1 MGYFVH
7 AGVDRVGVGL
17 QDCFPNAT
25 SLCSVEWS
33 VNEAI
38 RLLKARQRPAAERA
52 IRNVIDAGSLDEA
65 HTRMS
70 KVQLSPL
77 GERYPSVVQLW
88 GEALAR
94 FEPLFALP
102 EPVRQLV
109 RSADRTAMEVHE
121 RLTRAIHRHGPF
133 SDSAA
138 ALDFVED
145 ALLRA
150 ERRLD
155 RQWAA
160 AMAGEA
166 WGPMLPHRV
175 LPARAAVSAPMLS

>member
-1 MGYFVH
+1 MAVCL
-7 AGVDRVGVGL
+7 ALR
-17 QDCFPNAT
+17 QQA
-25 SLCSVEWS
+25 
-33 VNEAI
+33 EACT
-38 RLLKARQRPAAERA
+38 LEQARSELA
-52 IRNVIDAGSLDEA
+52 SF
-65 HTRMS
+65 
-70 KVQLSPL
+70 QLSPL

-150 ERRLD
+150 ERSLD